1 MPTEKKSGSLLPI
14 ILVIGAIWFFSQQ
27 RSTPKPVQPEPIK
40 PTPDLISVKPSAE
53 QTWEAFAVAVE
64 SKMLGGTMQQHTDH
78 LIKIAD
84 TLKDAGTLTDI
95 SRVDEWRAKRIDIT
109 DANRVDIAKKLRGK

>member
-1 MPTEKKSGSLLPI
+1 MPNEKQSGSLLPI
-14 ILVIGAIWFFSQQ
+14 ILIIGAIWLFTQQ
-27 RSTPKPVQPEPIK
+27 GSAPKPVQPEPIK
-40 PTPDLISVKPSAE
+40 PTPDLISVKPSPE

-78 LIKIAD
+78 LLKIAD
-84 TLKDAGTLTDI
+84 TLKEAGTLTDI

-109 DANRVDIAKKLRGK
+109 DANRADIARKLRGK

>member
-1 MPTEKKSGSLLPI
+1 MANSNQSTPLPFILL
-14 ILVIGAIWFFSQQ
+14 LVGLCFYFGINK
-27 RSTPKPVQPEPIK
+27 TPKPTEPQPIK
-40 PTPDLISVKPSAE
+40 PPPDLISVKPSAE

-78 LIKIAD
+78 LLKIAD

-95 SRVDEWRAKRIDIT
+95 SRVEEWRAKRIDIT
-109 DANRVDIAKKLRGK
+109 DANRADIVKKLRGK

>member
-1 MPTEKKSGSLLPI
+1 MLI
-14 ILVIGAIWFFSQQ
+14 IGAIWFFSQQ
-27 RSTPKPVQPEPIK
+27 GSTPKPVKPEPIK

-84 TLKDAGTLTDI
+84 TLKDAGKLTDI
-95 SRVDEWRAKRIDIT
+95 SRVDQWRAKRIDIT
-109 DANRVDIAKKLRGK
+109 DANRADIAKKLRGK

>member
-1 MPTEKKSGSLLPI
+1 MPSEKQSVSLLPI
-14 ILVIGAIWFFSQQ
+14 ILIIGAIWFFTQQ
-27 RSTPKPVQPEPIK
+27 GSKPKPVEPEPIK

-78 LIKIAD
+78 LLKIAD

-95 SRVDEWRAKRIDIT
+95 SRVEEWRAKRIDIT
-109 DANRVDIAKKLRGK
+109 DANRADIVKKLRGK

>member
-1 MPTEKKSGSLLPI
+1 MANSQQSGGILPI
-14 ILVIGAIWFFSQQ
+14 VVIVAAIWFFTQQ
-27 RSTPKPVQPEPIK
+27 GSKPKPVEPEPIK

-53 QTWEAFAVAVE
+53 QTWEAFAMAVE

-78 LIKIAD
+78 LLKIAD
-84 TLKDAGTLTDI
+84 TLKDAGTLTDV

-109 DANRVDIAKKLRGK
+109 DANRAEIVKKLRGK

>member
-1 MPTEKKSGSLLPI
+1 MASDKQSGSLLPI
-14 ILVIGAIWFFSQQ
+14 VLIIGAIWLFIQQ
-27 RSTPKPVQPEPIK
+27 AFEPKPVQPEPIE

-78 LIKIAD
+78 VLKIAD
-84 TLKDAGTLTDI
+84 TLKEAGTLTDV

-109 DANRVDIAKKLRGK
+109 EANRAEIVKKLRGK

>member
-1 MPTEKKSGSLLPI
+1 MPSDKQSGSLLPI
-14 ILVIGAIWFFSQQ
+14 ILIIGAIWFFTQQ
-27 RSTPKPVQPEPIK
+27 GSKPKPVEPEPTK

-78 LIKIAD
+78 LLKIAD

-95 SRVDEWRAKRIDIT
+95 SRVEEWRAKRIDIT
-109 DANRVDIAKKLRGK
+109 DANRADIVKKLRGK

>member
-1 MPTEKKSGSLLPI
+1 MPSEKQTGSLLP
-14 ILVIGAIWFFSQQ
+14 LVLIIGAIWLFSQQ
-27 RSTPKPVQPEPIK
+27 GSAPKPVQPDPIE

-53 QTWEAFAVAVE
+53 QTWDAFAVAVE

-78 LIKIAD
+78 LLKIAD
-84 TLKDAGTLTDI
+84 TLREAGTLTDV

-109 DANRVDIAKKLRGK
+109 EANRAEIAKKLRGK